1 MSSDLMRISIP
12 ALIPFLVAGCGG
24 SSSGS
29 GSSGGGPFTV
39 NFTFSPATPTVVA
52 AQIGSGTF
60 SMQTVSSGGLTL
72 SLPSGTT
79 TFAVAYVCTPPAVT
93 LGGQQMIAPY
103 ESVVEASTADGSSF
117 TLPCPSNIFGNG
129 LGLSGS
135 TGQTGSLAVN
145 VNASGIPSAGSVSVI
160 AENGNGSSAWGSTTV
175 NASGSFA
182 APVGSDRVEVFALAS
197 TSGSFGKVVA
207 ARAFAGQAVPGSL
220 NGGAAVVLG
229 AADATTPQPITF
241 QNVPT
246 GYLPGETYVSLNMGP
261 VNYALGGGTTQYN
274 ALPATALES
283 GDYYTLSAAAIRP
296 LPSSGAPVFAPL
308 AEVGVTVNSTS
319 GGPMTFNLPAPWI
332 YAGPTP
338 ATWPTFDFSGYTGF
352 AGQSGI
358 YDTGNVYW
366 TTAGGLGSYSV
377 SITASANY
385 LHGATSLTVP
395 DLSGLQG
402 FLSPPAS
409 GTQVTWIAQIFQNS
423 GGFMQP
429 AQPNSTVPSVLNSGG
444 YNEP

>member
-1 MSSDLMRISIP
+1 MSSEQLWVSLP
-12 ALIPFLVAGCGG
+12 ALILFLVAGCGG

-29 GSSGGGPFTV
+29 GSTVAGPTAV

-60 SMQTVSSGGLTL
+60 SMQTVSSSGL
-72 SLPSGTT
+72 SLSLSSGTT
-79 TFAVAYVCTPPAVT
+79 TFAVAYVCNPPAVT
-93 LGGQQMIAPY
+93 FGGQQMTLPY
-103 ESVVEASTADGSSF
+103 ESVVEASTADGTSF
-117 TLPCPSNIFGNG
+117 QLPCP
-129 LGLSGS
+129 LGIPAVSP
-135 TGQTGSLAVN
+135 GQTGTLAVN
-145 VNASGIPSAGSVSVI
+145 VNASGIAGASNLFFV
-160 AENGNGSSAWGSTTV
+160 AENGGNASEWGASTA

-182 APVGSDRVEVFALAS
+182 APMGSDRVEVFASAS
-197 TSGSFGKVVA
+197 SSNFIGNVLA

-220 NGGAAVVLG
+220 NGGVAVTLG
-229 AADATTPQPITF
+229 AADETTPQTITYQNIPAGF
-241 QNVPT
+241 QAGSAAVT
-246 GYLPGETYVSLNMGP
+246 LNMGP
-261 VNYALGGGTTQYN
+261 VSYPLEDATTQYG

-283 GDYYTLSAAAIRP
+283 GDYYTLNGNALRT
-296 LPSSGAPVFAPL
+296 LPSSGSPAIPQL
-308 AEVGVTVNSTS
+308 AEVVVTVNSTG
-319 GGPMTFNLPAPWI
+319 GGPITFNLPAPWI

-352 AGQSGI
+352 AGQMGV
-358 YDTGNVYW
+358 YDTGALDW
-366 TTAGGLGSYSV
+366 TAGGGLNNFSV
-377 SITASANY
+377 NISASANY

-409 GTQVTWIAQIFQNS
+409 GTQVTWTAQIFQNS

-429 AQPNSTVPSVLNSGG
+429 AQPNSTVPSVLNYGG

>member
-1 MSSDLMRISIP
+1 MSSGALWVTLPASI
-12 ALIPFLVAGCGG
+12 LFLAAGCGG

-29 GSSGGGPFTV
+29 GSSGGSPTTV
-39 NFTFSPATPTVVA
+39 NFTFAPATPTVAA
-52 AQIGSGTF
+52 AQIGSGAFTAE
-60 SMQTVSSGGLTL
+60 TVSAGGLSL

-79 TFAVAYVCTPPAVT
+79 TFAVAYVCNPPAVT

-117 TLPCPSNIFGNG
+117 TLPCPSSILGNG

-145 VNASGIPSAGSVSVI
+145 VNASGIPSAASVSVI
-160 AENGNGSSAWGSTTV
+160 AENANNSSAWGSTTA

-182 APVGSDRVEVFALAS
+182 APVGNDRVEVFA
-197 TSGSFGKVVA
+197 TGSSSNMLGTVVA
-207 ARAFAGQAVPGSL
+207 ARAFANQAVPGSL
-220 NGGAAVVLG
+220 NGGAAVTLG
-229 AADATTPQPITF
+229 AADETTPEPITF

-246 GYLPGETYVSLNMGP
+246 GFLPGETYVSFNMGP
-261 VNYALGGGTTQYN
+261 VSYALGGGTTQYN

-283 GDYYTLSAAAIRP
+283 GDSYTLNAAAIRP

-338 ATWPTFDFSGYTGF
+338 DPRPTFDFSGYTGF
-352 AGQSGI
+352 AGQPGVF
-358 YDTGNVYW
+358 DTGTVDW
-366 TTAGGLGSYSV
+366 TTAGGSGSYSV
-377 SITASANY
+377 SISASANY